1 MRRSA
6 VILFSLTTLLS
17 ACVHREN
24 LSPRPTIT
32 NDEKASLEKRVNCA
46 TAEQDIATL
55 EEEKAS
61 VGRRALAGV
70 RSVIPFSAAAGILM
84 GDFTDRVEVATG
96 TYNEALEN
104 KIMEIRTE
112 CGITDSAASQS

>member
-96 TYNEALEN
+96 AYNEALEN
-104 KIMEIRTE
+104 KIREIQTV
-112 CGITDSAASQS
+112 CGITASAASQS